1 MRHLILLVCVV
12 AIAMTSCERPT
23 YSPTKQDGIHYKF
36 IKKGDKTLVGLC
48 RRLYEN
54 GKWREDKEL
63 IHPEYDEISQD
74 FEKNSSYY
82 TLSKGDSSYVAT
94 WFGEILLGQN
104 RIKKGSVKYLG
115 KNLYKGACFYPGDI
129 YRMQTTDGKYLYW
142 FDYNFFVWD
151 VDELVPTYCGFMV
164 KVEQGWKPAR
174 YLVVR
179 NQANAMQYKVLLKYK
194 SFFDIG
200 YDSVYEVVNDK
211 NWTNFYYMAFKDGK
225 MIVLNSEGQK
235 VTKYPSV
242 INRKL
247 LKTKINNQPS
257 WDWYDGGDGRV
268 YPKRV
273 GTEEAGTIFV
283 NIPRNQWF

>member
-23 YSPTKQDGIHYKF
+23 YRETGHGSVYYKF
-36 IKKGDKTLVGLC
+36 LKKGDKRLVGLC
-48 RRLYEN
+48 FREKIN
-54 GKWREDKEL
+54 GNWKETKEL
-63 IHPEYDEISQD
+63 VRPQYDDISQD
-74 FEKNSSYY
+74 FVKNPSYF
-82 TLSKGDSSYVAT
+82 TFSRGDSSYVGT
-94 WFGEILLGQN
+94 WSGDILLGRN

-115 KNLYKGACFYPGDI
+115 KNLYKGACFYPGDVYEMRRTNGRSI
-129 YRMQTTDGKYLYW
+129 YW
-142 FDYNFFVWD
+142 FDYNFYEYRYD
-151 VDELVPTYCGFMV
+151 RIVPGYCGYMV
-164 KVEQGWKPAR
+164 NIGKAWAPIR
-174 YLVVR
+174 YKVVR
-179 NQANAMQYKVLLKYK
+179 NQANAMQYLTRLK
-194 SFFDIG
+194 FEEFLDVD
-200 YDSVYEVVNDK
+200 YDSVYEVVNEE

-257 WDWYDGGDGRV
+257 WDWYDGGAGRV

-283 NIPRNQWF
+283 KVPRNQWF